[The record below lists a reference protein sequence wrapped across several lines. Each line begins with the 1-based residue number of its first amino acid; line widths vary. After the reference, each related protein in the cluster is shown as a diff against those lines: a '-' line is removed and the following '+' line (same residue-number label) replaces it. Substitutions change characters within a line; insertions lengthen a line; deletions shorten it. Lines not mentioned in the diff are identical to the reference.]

1 MAKKRYVN
9 TNFWTDKY
17 IRSLRQPTGK
27 LLYLYLFTGPLATL
41 SGAYEVTT
49 EQIAWDTGVPEMEV
63 DSWLQ
68 KFEDDGKAV
77 LRDGWLVMINTIEH
91 QSHTTPTIRAGII
104 NDLNR
109 CPDWIKDRLSIRY
122 RWLSH
127 LNLNLNSDLN
137 LNSKN
142 GETPVAAV
150 AAVDRSD
157 DVAKDPWAAGIE
169 LLKDTMTEAQARPF
183 LGRLAKQYSAAEM
196 LTAIQATT
204 DEKPA
209 DARAFLIAV
218 LKKRG
223 KDNARGQ
230 VGRNIP
236 SSAADFTEN
245 CLVCFDTGSVIVKDA
260 AGKMTGTIDCPECS
274 KPSATSA
281 TAADGRERKAAAE
294 SAS

>member
-27 LLYLYLFTGPLATL
+27 LLYLYLFTGPFATL
-41 SGAYEVTT
+41 SGAYEITA
-49 EQIAWDTGVPEMEV
+49 EQMAWDTGVPEMEI

-68 KFEDDGKAV
+68 KFEEDGKAV
-77 LRDGWLVMINTIEH
+77 LRDGWLVMVNTIEH
-91 QSHTTPTIRAGII
+91 QSHTTPTIRSGII
-104 NDLNR
+104 KELSC

-127 LNLNLNSDLN
+127 LNLNLNLNSN

-157 DVAKDPWAAGIE
+157 DPWAAGIK
-169 LLKDTMTEAQARPF
+169 LLSGTMTEAQARPF

-196 LTAIQATT
+196 LTAIQATAS
-204 DEKPA
+204 EKPV
-209 DARAFLIAV
+209 DAKAFLIGV
-218 LKKRG
+218 LKKRAKDKAGVLVG
-223 KDNARGQ
+223 KDKGGPEPDYKCGA
-230 VGRNIP
+230 
-236 SSAADFTEN
+236 
-245 CLVCFDTGSVIVKDA
+245 CFDLGEVTVPDGSYAKFVP
-260 AGKMTGTIDCPECS
+260 CPSCRGS
-274 KPSATSA
+274 
-281 TAADGRERKAAAE
+281 TAAAV
-294 SAS
+294 